1 MPHSLRQTLSRQDT
15 FTARNKMDK
24 NEVISFFD
32 IHSTTWDENMEKD
45 DSKMNEILD
54 VAKISS
60 GKSVLDIACGTGVMI
75 DYYIERN
82 VSKVTGVDI
91 SSKMIEIARNK
102 FKKYDFI
109 NFLCEDAEEFN
120 FKNQYDR
127 VMVFNAFPHF
137 PNPKAL
143 IKNLAKAVKSGGTV
157 TVANDRGRKDLDNHH
172 KSVQASKISNGLIS
186 ENALEEIFKS
196 AGLVNIYK
204 KATEDIYIVSGV
216 KA

>member
-1 MPHSLRQTLSRQDT
+1 
-15 FTARNKMDK
+15 MDK

-32 IHSTTWDENMEKD
+32 IHSTSWDENMEKD
-45 DSKMNEILD
+45 DRKINEILD

-82 VSKVTGVDI
+82 VSKITGVDI

-109 NFLCEDAEEFN
+109 DFLCEDAEEFN

-157 TVANDRGRKDLDNHH
+157 QSLTTGAEKTLTTTTKAFRQARFQTDLST
-172 KSVQASKISNGLIS
+172 KTL
-186 ENALEEIFKS
+186 
-196 AGLVNIYK
+196 
-204 KATEDIYIVSGV
+204 
-216 KA
+216 

>member
-1 MPHSLRQTLSRQDT
+1 MYAQAAIKPNTLLRNGAYGIVMRGVQKCTCAGASLRGRNSTPLCCIKLDT
-15 FTARNKMDK
+15 AT
-24 NEVISFFD
+24 
-32 IHSTTWDENMEKD
+32 
-45 DSKMNEILD
+45 
-54 VAKISS
+54 
-60 GKSVLDIACGTGVMI
+60 DIACGTGVMI

-109 NFLCEDAEEFN
+109 DFLCEDAEEFN

-157 TVANDRGRKDLDNHH
+157 TVAHDRGRKDLDNHH
-172 KSVQASKISNGLIS
+172 KSIQASKISNGLIS

-196 AGLVNIYK
+196 AGLVDIYK
-204 KATEDIYIVSGV
+204 KATENIYIVSGV

>member
-1 MPHSLRQTLSRQDT
+1 
-15 FTARNKMDK
+15 MDK

-32 IHSTTWDENMEKD
+32 IHSTSWDENMEKD
-45 DSKMNEILD
+45 DRKINEILD

-82 VSKVTGVDI
+82 VSKITGVDI

-109 NFLCEDAEEFN
+109 DFLCEDAEEFN

-127 VMVFNAFPHF
+127 VMVFNAFPE
-137 PNPKAL
+137 
-143 IKNLAKAVKSGGTV
+143 S
-157 TVANDRGRKDLDNHH
+157 
-172 KSVQASKISNGLIS
+172 
-186 ENALEEIFKS
+186 KS
-196 AGLVNIYK
+196 A
-204 KATEDIYIVSGV
+204 D
-216 KA
+216 

>member
-1 MPHSLRQTLSRQDT
+1 
-15 FTARNKMDK
+15 MDK

-45 DSKMNEILD
+45 GSKINEILD

-109 NFLCEDAEEFN
+109 DFLCEDAEEFN

-157 TVANDRGRKDLDNHH
+157 QLLTTEAEKTLTTTTKAFRQAKYLTDL
-172 KSVQASKISNGLIS
+172 SVKTL
-186 ENALEEIFKS
+186 
-196 AGLVNIYK
+196 
-204 KATEDIYIVSGV
+204 
-216 KA
+216 

>member
-1 MPHSLRQTLSRQDT
+1 
-15 FTARNKMDK
+15 MDK

-82 VSKVTGVDI
+82 VSKVMGVDI
-91 SSKMIEIARNK
+91 SNKMIEIARNK

-109 NFLCEDAEEFN
+109 DFLC
-120 FKNQYDR
+120 
-127 VMVFNAFPHF
+127 
-137 PNPKAL
+137 
-143 IKNLAKAVKSGGTV
+143 
-157 TVANDRGRKDLDNHH
+157 
-172 KSVQASKISNGLIS
+172 
-186 ENALEEIFKS
+186 
-196 AGLVNIYK
+196 
-204 KATEDIYIVSGV
+204 
-216 KA
+216 

>member
-1 MPHSLRQTLSRQDT
+1 
-15 FTARNKMDK
+15 
-24 NEVISFFD
+24 
-32 IHSTTWDENMEKD
+32 
-45 DSKMNEILD
+45 MNEILD

-109 NFLCEDAEEFN
+109 DFLCEDAEEFN

-143 IKNLAKAVKSGGTV
+143 IKNLAKPLNPAVLLQSLTTGAEKTLTTTTKAFRQV
-157 TVANDRGRKDLDNHH
+157 KYLTDL
-172 KSVQASKISNGLIS
+172 
-186 ENALEEIFKS
+186 S
-196 AGLVNIYK
+196 AKTL
-204 KATEDIYIVSGV
+204 
-216 KA
+216 

>member
-1 MPHSLRQTLSRQDT
+1 
-15 FTARNKMDK
+15 
-24 NEVISFFD
+24 
-32 IHSTTWDENMEKD
+32 MEKD

-109 NFLCEDAEEFN
+109 NFLCAS
-120 FKNQYDR
+120 
-127 VMVFNAFPHF
+127 
-137 PNPKAL
+137 NPFFS
-143 IKNLAKAVKSGGTV
+143 AK
-157 TVANDRGRKDLDNHH
+157 
-172 KSVQASKISNGLIS
+172 KISHTSVLEWMMMLLIS
-186 ENALEEIFKS
+186 LTK
-196 AGLVNIYK
+196 
-204 KATEDIYIVSGV
+204 TEKNFNY
-216 KA
+216 

>member
-1 MPHSLRQTLSRQDT
+1 
-15 FTARNKMDK
+15 MDK

-32 IHSTTWDENMEKD
+32 IHSTSWDENMEKD
-45 DSKMNEILD
+45 DRKINEILD

-82 VSKVTGVDI
+82 VSKITGVDI

-109 NFLCEDAEEFN
+109 DFLCEDAEEFN

-137 PNPKAL
+137 PNPKILQKPLNPAVL
-143 IKNLAKAVKSGGTV
+143 LQSLTTGAEKTLTTTTKAFRQARFQT
-157 TVANDRGRKDLDNHH
+157 DLST
-172 KSVQASKISNGLIS
+172 KTL
-186 ENALEEIFKS
+186 
-196 AGLVNIYK
+196 
-204 KATEDIYIVSGV
+204 
-216 KA
+216 

>member
-1 MPHSLRQTLSRQDT
+1 
-15 FTARNKMDK
+15 MDK

-60 GKSVLDIACGTGVMI
+60 GNSVLDIACGTGVMI

-109 NFLCEDAEEFN
+109 DFLCEDAEE
-120 FKNQYDR
+120 
-127 VMVFNAFPHF
+127 FNAFPHF

-157 TVANDRGRKDLDNHH
+157 TVAHDRGRKDLDNHH

-196 AGLVNIYK
+196 AGLVDIYK
-204 KATEDIYIVSGV
+204 KAIEDIFSGV

>member
-15 FTARNKMDK
+15 FTVRNKMDK

-91 SSKMIEIARNK
+91 SSKMIEIARNTK
-102 FKKYDFI
+102 
-109 NFLCEDAEEFN
+109 
-120 FKNQYDR
+120 
-127 VMVFNAFPHF
+127 MH
-137 PNPKAL
+137 
-143 IKNLAKAVKSGGTV
+143 
-157 TVANDRGRKDLDNHH
+157 
-172 KSVQASKISNGLIS
+172 
-186 ENALEEIFKS
+186 
-196 AGLVNIYK
+196 
-204 KATEDIYIVSGV
+204 
-216 KA
+216 

>member
-1 MPHSLRQTLSRQDT
+1 MPHSLRQTLSRQDM

-82 VSKVTGVDI
+82 VSKITGVDI
-91 SSKMIEIARNK
+91 SSKMIEVARNK

-109 NFLCEDAEEFN
+109 DFLARTPRN
-120 FKNQYDR
+120 
-127 VMVFNAFPHF
+127 
-137 PNPKAL
+137 L
-143 IKNLAKAVKSGGTV
+143 I
-157 TVANDRGRKDLDNHH
+157 
-172 KSVQASKISNGLIS
+172 SKINMTVLWYLMHSLIFR
-186 ENALEEIFKS
+186 IQKR
-196 AGLVNIYK
+196 
-204 KATEDIYIVSGV
+204 
-216 KA
+216 

>member
-1 MPHSLRQTLSRQDT
+1 MTAQHRFSFLEFAIHCADNRSFGLS
-15 FTARNKMDK
+15 
-24 NEVISFFD
+24 
-32 IHSTTWDENMEKD
+32 
-45 DSKMNEILD
+45 
-54 VAKISS
+54 
-60 GKSVLDIACGTGVMI
+60 KSVVPLYFCL
-75 DYYIERN
+75 Y
-82 VSKVTGVDI
+82 SDI
-91 SSKMIEIARNK
+91 SSKRIEIARNK

-157 TVANDRGRKDLDNHH
+157 TVAHDRGRKDLDNHH

-196 AGLVNIYK
+196 TGLVNIYK
-204 KATEDIYIVSGV
+204 KATEDIYIVSGI

>member
-1 MPHSLRQTLSRQDT
+1 
-15 FTARNKMDK
+15 
-24 NEVISFFD
+24 
-32 IHSTTWDENMEKD
+32 
-45 DSKMNEILD
+45 
-54 VAKISS
+54 
-60 GKSVLDIACGTGVMI
+60 
-75 DYYIERN
+75 
-82 VSKVTGVDI
+82 
-91 SSKMIEIARNK
+91 MIEIARNK

-109 NFLCEDAEEFN
+109 DFLCEDAEEFN

-157 TVANDRGRKDLDNHH
+157 TVAHDRGRKDLDNHH

-186 ENALEEIFKS
+186 ENDLEEIFKS
-196 AGLVNIYK
+196 AGLVDIYK

-216 KA
+216 KV

>member
-1 MPHSLRQTLSRQDT
+1 M
-15 FTARNKMDK
+15 NK

-109 NFLCEDAEEFN
+109 DFLCEDAEEFN

-127 VMVFNAFPHF
+127 VMVFNAFLQKPL
-137 PNPKAL
+137 NPAVQLQSLTTEAEKTLTTTTKAFRQARFQTDL
-143 IKNLAKAVKSGGTV
+143 SAKT
-157 TVANDRGRKDLDNHH
+157 L
-172 KSVQASKISNGLIS
+172 
-186 ENALEEIFKS
+186 
-196 AGLVNIYK
+196 
-204 KATEDIYIVSGV
+204 
-216 KA
+216 